1 MTTRP
6 GLPLYMT
13 LEKSLF
19 ARLLQSAA
27 VSSVTRL
34 GDFLDFGLLFKAFGN
49 NYFVQISHIV
59 TQYFAKVS
67 KSIIFL
73 VKSFLG
79 NFYRHLATFY
89 WSHWHH
95 PLNRAGRDYTS
106 CSITL
111 QSVWRPPHRFR
122 FSGRSE
128 YRSPTPS
135 LLLNFEFRVSPDIMN
150 TKPMASQVQVQICYR
165 ANSTRLSWVPFE
177 RQ

>member
-89 WSHWHH
+89 WSHW
-95 PLNRAGRDYTS
+95 
-106 CSITL
+106 
-111 QSVWRPPHRFR
+111 QSVNLGSYGLKVDKYERYASSFFCSEKGSRSS
-122 FSGRSE
+122 SGRSSSSNDIKWLF
-128 YRSPTPS
+128 YLFNIFLRSTLRTMLAWSLTLCSKMTPKVFS
-135 LLLNFEFRVSPDIMN
+135 KTRKNF
-150 TKPMASQVQVQICYR
+150 
-165 ANSTRLSWVPFE
+165 
-177 RQ
+177 